1 MGELAEGAKINQ
13 LQEQT
18 EISLWERLGK
28 AEMLDI
34 ESSFFSWDRLSS
46 LHHTEHT
53 SSNEHSED
61 EMNRVLEVWCFCYTH
76 NICFLNTH
84 STNTMQLM
92 KEYVNFYLSMLIIVS
107 FFLCL

>member
-1 MGELAEGAKINQ
+1 MFSPGESIEDTKNDQ
-13 LQEQT
+13 QT

-34 ESSFFSWDRLSS
+34 ESSSFSWERLSS

-61 EMNRVLEVWCFCYTH
+61 EMNRVLEVSVNMQIASMFKLQRVRYTDEKH
-76 NICFLNTH
+76 VIFISAC
-84 STNTMQLM
+84 
-92 KEYVNFYLSMLIIVS
+92 
-107 FFLCL
+107 